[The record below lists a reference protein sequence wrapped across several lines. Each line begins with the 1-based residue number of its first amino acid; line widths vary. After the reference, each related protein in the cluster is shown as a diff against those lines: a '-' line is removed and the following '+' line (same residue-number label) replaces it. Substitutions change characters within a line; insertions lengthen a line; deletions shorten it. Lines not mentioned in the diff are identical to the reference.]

1 MPQERY
7 HHDDAV
13 EPTTYRL
20 DLPAEPETIEEAHLE
35 NECRLR
41 VAWDSRSDDVS
52 IEFVFDDDVVRFD
65 GVVDEE
71 WKQELASVA
80 SAHDTDEVS
89 VDHMS
94 FVLQS
99 GNGTNGKNGH
109 VLIDLDAA
117 SVTVTDS
124 VMTVTGRV
132 ADLVQQ

>member
-20 DLPAEPETIEEAHLE
+20 DLPAESEVSEDAHLE
-35 NECRLR
+35 NECQLR
-41 VAWDSRSDDVS
+41 VAWDSRSDDVT
-52 IEFVFDDDVVRFD
+52 IEFVFDDDVVRFE

-71 WKQELASVA
+71 WKQELSSVA
-80 SAHDTDEVS
+80 SAHDTGEVS

-99 GNGTNGKNGH
+99 GNGTAKQTGH